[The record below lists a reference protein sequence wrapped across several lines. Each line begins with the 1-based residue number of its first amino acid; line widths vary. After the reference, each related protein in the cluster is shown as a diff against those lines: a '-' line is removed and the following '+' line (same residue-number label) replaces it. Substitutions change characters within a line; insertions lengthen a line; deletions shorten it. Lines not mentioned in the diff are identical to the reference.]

1 MRLPD
6 ALTPL
11 REPRFAWFYAARV
24 TSTAGSTMAPIALA
38 FAVLDLTDSAG
49 ALGLVLAART
59 IPMVLFLLVG
69 GVVSDRF
76 SRSTVVRTANVL
88 SALTQGTVAYLVIS
102 GHAELWMLIVLE
114 AANGT
119 VAAFTMPA
127 MEGIVPQLAPRSHL
141 QQANA
146 LLSFSRAGLNV
157 VGPTVAALMVAGV
170 GSGWALAF
178 DAATWLAAALLL
190 TRVALPPRRRTE
202 DASMLRELREGWSV
216 FTGHTWLWVVVAGFG
231 VMNAIHMGAW
241 FTLGPALARETIGVR
256 GWGLVLSAESVGLL
270 LMTLVMLRVRLQRP
284 LLAGMLGMSVFA
296 LPLFMLGLDP
306 HVLPLVVAAFVAGA
320 GVEVFSTGWS
330 VSMQEHIDERVL
342 SRAYSYDAL
351 GSFVAMPLGQILY
364 GPLGDAFGYRPVLLV
379 SGVVYVATVLL
390 VLSSRS
396 VRDLRRVELVE
407 KVDLVGGA

>member
-1 MRLPD
+1 
-6 ALTPL
+6 
-11 REPRFAWFYAARV
+11 
-24 TSTAGSTMAPIALA
+24 
-38 FAVLDLTDSAG
+38 
-49 ALGLVLAART
+49 
-59 IPMVLFLLVG
+59 
-69 GVVSDRF
+69 
-76 SRSTVVRTANVL
+76 
-88 SALTQGTVAYLVIS
+88 
-102 GHAELWMLIVLE
+102 
-114 AANGT
+114 
-119 VAAFTMPA
+119 MPA

-306 HVLPLVVAAFVAGA
+306 HVLPSWWRRSSRGRAWRCSAPAGA
-320 GVEVFSTGWS
+320 SRCRSTSTSGCCRGRTPTTRSARSWPCPWGRSSTDRSATRSATGRCSWSAGSSTSPPCCSSCRRGPCATCDGW
-330 VSMQEHIDERVL
+330 R
-342 SRAYSYDAL
+342 R
-351 GSFVAMPLGQILY
+351 G
-364 GPLGDAFGYRPVLLV
+364 R
-379 SGVVYVATVLL
+379 
-390 VLSSRS
+390 SSS
-396 VRDLRRVELVE
+396 
-407 KVDLVGGA
+407 AS